1 DGGLVRGPG
10 FEAWDLKF
18 GHIVGAD
25 AEWTERDI
33 EDGADQMRV
42 CKVDQQPV
50 TLLFPMPGEPVYPS
64 YGLTFEYKT
73 TKPDVRFTIE
83 IIFPPGDGGGSE
95 TSREE
100 GRLVLPQKGQAEVPG
115 KKRGRFCFEGL
126 LNTPYATRPGR
137 YCYKVSVEGVA
148 LKSFCLDLVNRDGK
162 GERLH
167 RAAAPPHAPRP
178 ASDGPELGP

>member
-1 DGGLVRGPG
+1 MKLLPATVMIAIVAALLSHASFAADDGRVHGPG
-10 FEAWDLKF
+10 FEAWDPKF

-33 EDGADQMRV
+33 EDGADQLRV

-73 TKPDVRFTIE
+73 TKPDLRFTVE
-83 IIFPPGDGGGSE
+83 IGFPPAADNSGGSE
-95 TSREE
+95 TIRQEAKVS
-100 GRLVLPQKGQAEVPG
+100 G
-115 KKRGRFCFEGL
+115 KKRGRFCFENL
-126 LNTPYATRPGR
+126 LNTPYATIPGR

-148 LKSFCLDLVNRDGK
+148 LKSFCLDLVNRDGQ
-162 GERLH
+162 GDRLQ
-167 RAAAPPHAPRP
+167 
-178 ASDGPELGP
+178 